1 MNLSRVRKLNNK
13 AIKKGPVI
21 YWMSRDQRVRDNRA
35 LLYAQEKAHENN
47 QNLLVCFCLVKN
59 FLGATLRH
67 YEFMLKGLQQLEK
80 DLINK
85 NIAFNLLWG
94 DPAEEIPAF
103 LKKNKAGLLVTDF
116 DSLRIKIKW
125 KNTIGKNI
133 NIAVHEVDA
142 HNIVPVWEASDKKE
156 YAAFTI
162 RKKITNKLD
171 KYLVEFSQVKKQKI
185 KPKKVKNRWKDILKK
200 LEIDQAIKL
209 VNWIKPGEKEA
220 RQALKFFVDKKLN
233 NYSRDRND
241 SSRDG
246 QSNLSPYL
254 HFGQISAQRV
264 ALEVKKSKAGKNN
277 KDAFLEEL
285 IIRRELADNFC
296 YYEKNYDKFAGF
308 PEWARKSLIK
318 HQREKRQYLY
328 SKKQLENAKTHDE
341 IWNAAQIEMVKTG
354 KMHGY
359 MRMYWAKKIL
369 EWTKDPMTALKI
381 AIYLNDKYE
390 LDGRDPNG
398 YAGIAWSIG
407 GVHDR
412 PWGERKI
419 YGYVRYMSA
428 DGLKRKFNI
437 KEYIKKINQ
446 LNY

>member
-1 MNLSRVRKLNNK
+1 MHLDRIKKLNTK
-13 AIKKGPVI
+13 AIKKGSII
-21 YWMSRDQRVRDNRA
+21 YWMSRDQRVRDNWA
-35 LLYAQEKAHENN
+35 LLYAQEKANENN
-47 QNLLVCFCLVKN
+47 QNILVCFCLIKN
-59 FLGATLRH
+59 FLGATLRQ
-67 YEFMLKGLQQLEK
+67 YDFMLEGLQQLER

-85 NIAFNLLWG
+85 NIAFHLLWG
-94 DPAEEIPAF
+94 DPAEEIPTF

-116 DSLRIKIKW
+116 DPLRIKRKW
-125 KNTIGKNI
+125 KAAMANKI
-133 NIAVHEVDA
+133 NIAFHEVDA
-142 HNIVPVWEASDKKE
+142 HNIVPAWEASDKKE

-171 KYLVEFSQVKKQKI
+171 KFLVEFPQVKKQKL
-185 KPKKVKNRWKDILKK
+185 KSKKVKNRWEDILTK
-200 LEIDQAIKL
+200 LEIDHVIKP
-209 VNWIKPGEKEA
+209 VDWIKPGEKA
-220 RQALKFFVDKKLN
+220 AKKALKLFVDKKLN

-241 SSRDG
+241 PARDG

-318 HQREKRQYLY
+318 HQKDKRQYLY
-328 SKKQLENAKTHDE
+328 TKKQLENAKSHDE

-437 KEYIKKINQ
+437 KEYIKKINH
-446 LNY
+446 